1 MELKTVE
8 VIVYILTPIFTAV
21 LGGWIGA
28 YFGNKYRENR
38 ESREK
43 EIVRNIAIK
52 ALNILKS
59 YSGKSYREADG
70 EFNKSMSIAEKRTV
84 VVALHKLG
92 IPFGV
97 PSNET
102 FNIREIHFIDVI
114 VNENDIDGIIHQITK
129 GYCDNL
135 FLLILIRI
143 LHRTSRCLP

>member
-1 MELKTVE
+1 MEVNTLSIIIYVL
-8 VIVYILTPIFTAV
+8 VPILTAV

-28 YFGNKYRENR
+28 FFGNKYRENR

-59 YSGKSYREADG
+59 YTGKSYRETEG

-97 PSNET
+97 VS
-102 FNIREIHFIDVI
+102 FIR
-114 VNENDIDGIIHQITK
+114 
-129 GYCDNL
+129 
-135 FLLILIRI
+135 
-143 LHRTSRCLP
+143 